1 MGLKEPARIN
11 HFALSRESVT
21 LLIVLKTS
29 SQQHPP
35 SLTRLTGQLR
45 VVIQQQPEDHKFVW
59 GQEMRDCCKCTSIS
73 FSDSNSLLLYRPKK
87 LTLKGYKQYW
97 CTFKDTSISCFK
109 SKEESNGTPA
119 HQMNLRGNRA
129 NAVLVICILNL
140 LILTFLWP
148 CDKNQIFSYMALL
161 QDDSASITRSL
172 KGRTSFTL
180 NSGGFQ
186 NP

>member
-1 MGLKEPARIN
+1 MGLKEPAHKN
-11 HFALSRESVT
+11 HFVLSQESVT

-35 SLTRLTGQLR
+35 SLIILTRQLSI
-45 VVIQQQPEDHKFVW
+45 VIQQQPEDHKFVCR
-59 GQEMRDCCKCTSIS
+59 QEMRSCCKCTSIS
-73 FSDSNSLLLYRPKK
+73 FSGSNSVLLYRPKK

-129 NAVLVICILNL
+129 NAVLVI
-140 LILTFLWP
+140 
-148 CDKNQIFSYMALL
+148 FS
-161 QDDSASITRSL
+161 SL
-172 KGRTSFTL
+172 H
-180 NSGGFQ
+180 N
-186 NP
+186 